1 MNNLNRYPA
10 LEELYDKYGRTVYGI
25 VLRFKISIPE
35 AEEIVCELFRNLDL
49 KEIEQLKN
57 ISVRQFLISHTI
69 EFVRNKKGEVKMES
83 DLHNVTYMDEI
94 LYKQKSLEELCNDNQ
109 KSRAELFKA
118 VRRELQMR
126 SGFIK

>member
-83 DLHNVTYMDEI
+83 DLHNVTYMNEI

>member
-57 ISVRQFLISHTI
+57 ISVRQFLILL
-69 EFVRNKKGEVKMES
+69 KLQY
-83 DLHNVTYMDEI
+83 DLE
-94 LYKQKSLEELCNDNQ
+94 
-109 KSRAELFKA
+109 
-118 VRRELQMR
+118 
-126 SGFIK
+126 

>member
-35 AEEIVCELFRNLDL
+35 AEEIICELFRNLDL

-83 DLHNVTYMDEI
+83 DLHNVTYMNEI

>member
-1 MNNLNRYPA
+1 MNNLNKYPA

-57 ISVRQFLISHTI
+57 SSVRQFLISHTI
-69 EFVRNKKGEVKMES
+69 EFVRNKKGEIKMES
-83 DLHNVTYMDEI
+83 DLHKATYMNEI

>member
-69 EFVRNKKGEVKMES
+69 EFVRNKKGEVKMQS
-83 DLHNVTYMDEI
+83 FFAARPH
-94 LYKQKSLEELCNDNQ
+94 
-109 KSRAELFKA
+109 
-118 VRRELQMR
+118 
-126 SGFIK
+126 